1 MHEATGYGQG
11 CKGFGICFLV
21 LLKSADSDCVLISF
35 PCVSNAPV
43 SSTATAHVCIHAP
56 REAVLPLQ
64 LEVPEDRAGEHGL
77 SPALMQLVSEASHQE
92 SASHTES
99 YTH

>member
-1 MHEATGYGQG
+1 MRLQDTDKDA
-11 CKGFGICFLV
+11 KGLGFVSWSSSRQILIVFSYRALV
-21 LLKSADSDCVLISF
+21 F
-35 PCVSNAPV
+35 QMPV

-92 SASHTES
+92 SALHTES